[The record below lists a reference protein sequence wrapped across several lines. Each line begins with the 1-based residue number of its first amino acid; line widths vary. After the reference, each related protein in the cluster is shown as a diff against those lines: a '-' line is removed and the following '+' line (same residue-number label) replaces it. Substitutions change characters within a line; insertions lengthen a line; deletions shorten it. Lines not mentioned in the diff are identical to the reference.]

1 MGHDGTVIEKKNG
14 YFDMKDVYVA
24 VCGLPDGRYLVQIK
38 KYRNTR
44 TNNQNAYLWGVV
56 YPAVMQGFI
65 DMGWDEITN
74 VDMVHEIFKAKFLT
88 TEAVNKHTG
97 ELISFPLS
105 TAKMDT
111 QQFTTYVDQITD
123 FAREHL
129 KIEIPTP
136 DYNKH

>member
-1 MGHDGTVIEKKNG
+1 M
-14 YFDMKDVYVA
+14 A
-24 VCGLPDGRYLVQIK
+24 ACSLPDGLYSVQVK

-88 TEAVNKHTG
+88 TK
-97 ELISFPLS
+97 
-105 TAKMDT
+105 KDT
-111 QQFTTYVDQITD
+111 QKFTTYVERITD
-123 FAREHL
+123 FAREYL
-129 KIEIPTP
+129 KTEIPDMASESKTRP
-136 DYNKH
+136 FYRFASPVTDVRRDLIQL

>member
-1 MGHDGTVIEKKNG
+1 MGQDVTVIEKKNG
-14 YFDMKDVYVA
+14 YFDMKGVYMA
-24 VCGLPDGRYLVQIK
+24 VCDLPDGRYSVQIK

-56 YPAVMQGFI
+56 YPAVLRGFI

-97 ELISFPLS
+97 EVISFPLS

-111 QQFTTYVDQITD
+111 LQFATYVDQIAD
-123 FAREHL
+123 FARENL
-129 KIEIPTP
+129 SVTVPAP
-136 DYNKH
+136 DYDNN

>member
-1 MGHDGTVIEKKNG
+1 M
-14 YFDMKDVYVA
+14 A
-24 VCGLPDGRYLVQIK
+24 ACSLPDGLYSVQVK

-129 KIEIPTP
+129 KIEIPAP